1 MDYVAL
7 YRKWRPVTFD
17 EVVEQ
22 DSVVTILKNTVKSRR
37 IAHAYLFCGTRGTG
51 KTTMAKIFA
60 RAINCQSPEDGN
72 PCNKCEICKAIMSDQ
87 LLDISEIDA
96 ASNNGVENIRQII
109 ENSAYASSRT
119 EYKVFI
125 IDEVHMLSTGA
136 FNALLKTLEEP
147 PANVVFVLATT
158 EPHKLPI
165 TILSRC
171 QRYDFKRISRDG
183 IAGRLE
189 EICQSIGIGYEE
201 GAIKYI
207 AQKAD
212 GALRDGI
219 SLLDQTIAAVKD
231 NITLKDARSAAGALD
246 RECVEKF
253 AEAVLLSNSAELLKL
268 TDDIFVQGRDPS
280 NFITEVIEI
289 FRNILVVLNVRNPG
303 TLICETGEELE
314 TIKKLSGLTNVK
326 EAIFIIRELAILD
339 NTLKWAVQRKILF
352 EAGVLAIADR
362 NWSAENGDVNSRLKY
377 LEERVA
383 DLTANG
389 LKVASVMSP
398 TGNAS
403 ASFSVSETA
412 KNSEKSTD
420 TKNDLPDDRKEYDI
434 KTETKDDVK
443 KNLKCVDDLDWN
455 DFIAALSDKKKGGI
469 AGNIKVNSKGYM
481 LPGSNLYIVFNSAA
495 MKNLL
500 IKQNCVSLLEECAS
514 SAFGKKVNVN
524 IVDKND
530 FAELDITVFEQ
541 KKNTSDADD
550 DASADKKMTDEEFG
564 ASIDILKQMSAES
577 GFEIGGLDDVAVMG
591 NETFEG
597 SDISGQ
603 YEDGSMYSGE
613 LGDENDAW

>member
-60 RAINCQSPEDGN
+60 RAINCQSPIDGN
-72 PCNKCEICKAIMSDQ
+72 PCNQCEICKAIMSDQ

-147 PANVVFVLATT
+147 PANVVFILATT

-189 EICQSIGIGYEE
+189 EICRSIGIDYEE
-201 GAIKYI
+201 NAIKYI

-219 SLLDQTIAAVKD
+219 SLLDQTIAAVKET
-231 NITLKDARSAAGALD
+231 ITLKDARSAAGALD
-246 RECVEKF
+246 RDCVEKF
-253 AEAVLLSNSAELLKL
+253 AEALLLSDSAELLKL

-314 TIKKLSGLTNVK
+314 TIRKLSGLTNVK

-377 LEERVA
+377 LEERVS

-389 LKVASVMSP
+389 LKVAAVMAP
-398 TGNAS
+398 TGVAS
-403 ASFSVSETA
+403 SVSSENIPSTPTA
-412 KNSEKSTD
+412 PEIPG
-420 TKNDLPDDRKEYDI
+420 DLPDDRAEYNI
-434 KTETKDDVK
+434 KAEKKDDIR
-443 KNLKCVDDLDWN
+443 KNLKQAEELDWN

-469 AGNIKVNSKGYM
+469 AGNIRVNSKGYM
-481 LPGSNLYIVFNSAA
+481 LPGSNLYIVFNSTA

-500 IKQNCVSLLEECAS
+500 IKQNCTALLEECAS
-514 SAFGKKVNVN
+514 SAFGKKVNVH

-530 FAELDITVFEQ
+530 FAELDITVFEE
-541 KKNTSDADD
+541 KKKTVDSEKPAE
-550 DASADKKMTDEEFG
+550 KKMTAEEFG
-564 ASIDILKQMSAES
+564 TSVNLLKQLSAET
-577 GFEIGGLDDVAVMG
+577 GFEISGTDVITASGENFDERDSDDE
-591 NETFEG
+591 N
-597 SDISGQ
+597 S
-603 YEDGSMYSGE
+603 SMYSE
-613 LGDENDAW
+613 EFKDENESW

>member
-22 DSVVTILKNTVKSRR
+22 YSVVTILKNTVKSRR

-60 RAINCQSPEDGN
+60 RAINCQSPIDGN
-72 PCNKCEICKAIMSDQ
+72 PCNQCEICKAIMSDQ

-147 PANVVFVLATT
+147 PANVVFILATT

-189 EICQSIGIGYEE
+189 EICQSIGIGYED

-231 NITLKDARSAAGALD
+231 KITLKDARSAAGALD
-246 RECVEKF
+246 RDCVEKF
-253 AEAVLLSNSAELLKL
+253 AEAVLLSNSAELLKI

-314 TIKKLSGLTNVK
+314 TIKKLSELTNVK
-326 EAIFIIRELAILD
+326 ETIFIIRELAILD

-352 EAGVLAIADR
+352 EAGALALADR
-362 NWSAENGDVNSRLKY
+362 NWSAENGDTNSRLKY

-389 LKVASVMSP
+389 LKVAAVMSP
-398 TGNAS
+398 AGVAPAVMSTQAS
-403 ASFSVSETA
+403 ADVAPEKVTNTA
-412 KNSEKSTD
+412 
-420 TKNDLPDDRKEYDI
+420 LPDDRKDYDI
-434 KTETKDDVK
+434 KSQKKDDIK
-443 KNLKCVDDLDWN
+443 KNLKSVDELDWN

-481 LPGSNLYIVFNSAA
+481 LPGSNLYIVFNSVA
-495 MKNLL
+495 MKNLMV
-500 IKQNCVSLLEECAS
+500 KQNCLALLEECAS
-514 SAFGKKVNVN
+514 SAFGKKVNVH

-530 FAELDITVFEQ
+530 FAELDITVFEE
-541 KKNTSDADD
+541 KKKAADD
-550 DASADKKMTDEEFG
+550 DEPVAKEMTDEEFG
-564 ASIDILKQMSAES
+564 ASVDMLKKLSADS
-577 GFEIGGLDDVAVMG
+577 GFEINGLDTSFSTNGDFSG
-591 NETFEG
+591 N
-597 SDISGQ
+597 SDDDN
-603 YEDGSMYSGE
+603 ENVSMYAGE
-613 LGDENDAW
+613 FGDEDSAW

>member
-147 PANVVFVLATT
+147 PANVVFILATT

-231 NITLKDARSAAGALD
+231 KISLKDARSAAGALD
-246 RECVEKF
+246 RDCVEKF
-253 AEAVLLSNSAELLKL
+253 AEALLLSNSAELLKL

-314 TIKKLSGLTNVK
+314 TIKKLSELTNVK

-389 LKVASVMSP
+389 LKVAAVMAP
-398 TGNAS
+398 AGNAS
-403 ASFSVSETA
+403 VPYTPAESAQNET
-412 KNSEKSTD
+412 KKSDEKSA
-420 TKNDLPDDRKEYDI
+420 LPDDRREYDI
-434 KTETKDDVK
+434 KAEKKDDVR

-500 IKQNCVSLLEECAS
+500 IKQNCISILEECAS

-530 FAELDITVFEQ
+530 FAELDITVFEE
-541 KKNTSDADD
+541 KRTADNEGND
-550 DASADKKMTDEEFG
+550 SAAEKMTDEEFN
-564 ASIDILKQMSAES
+564 ASVNLLKQLSADN
-577 GFEIGGLDDVAVMG
+577 GFEIGGFGDTLSA
-591 NETFEG
+591 N
-597 SDISGQ
+597 
-603 YEDGSMYSGE
+603 GE
-613 LGDENDAW
+613 SYDENDADKEYANDSMYSEEFGDGNDAW

>member
-96 ASNNGVENIRQII
+96 ASNNGVDNIRQII

-147 PANVVFVLATT
+147 PANVVFILATT

-189 EICQSIGIGYEE
+189 EICQSIGIDYEDS
-201 GAIKYI
+201 AIKYI

-219 SLLDQTIAAVKD
+219 SLLDQTLAAVKGK
-231 NITLKDARSAAGALD
+231 ITLKDARSAAGALD
-246 RECVEKF
+246 RECIEKF
-253 AEAVLLSNSAELLKL
+253 AEAILLSDSAEILKL

-314 TIKKLSGLTNVK
+314 TIKKLSELTNVK
-326 EAIFIIRELAILD
+326 EAIFIIRELALLD

-352 EAGVLAIADR
+352 EAGVLAICDR

-389 LKVASVMSP
+389 LKVAAIMSP
-398 TGNAS
+398 TDNGS
-403 ASFSVSETA
+403 AIAGANTVQKKNESVS
-412 KNSEKSTD
+412 SDYD
-420 TKNDLPDDRKEYDI
+420 TLPDDRKVYDI
-434 KTETKDDVK
+434 KTESKDDVRN
-443 KNLKCVDDLDWN
+443 NLKCVDELDWK
-455 DFIAALSDKKKGGI
+455 DFIAAISDKKKGGI

-500 IKQNCVSLLEECAS
+500 IKQNCYALLEECAS
-514 SAFGKKVNVN
+514 AAFGKKVIVN

-530 FAELDITVFEQ
+530 FAELDITLFKEE
-541 KKNTSDADD
+541 KKVSDD
-550 DASADKKMTDEEFG
+550 DEADNGSKEMSDEDFSK
-564 ASIDILKQMSAES
+564 SIDILKQMSSDS
-577 GFEIGGLDDVAVMG
+577 GFEISGLDKIIPASGDSFG
-591 NETFEG
+591 NN
-597 SDISGQ
+597 
-603 YEDGSMYSGE
+603 EDSAENNSMYSDGY
-613 LGDENDAW
+613 GDNNDEW